1 MAELPSPGASFK
13 AYQDYIRQMAVERGF
28 SEHSVEQKFV
38 KLMEELGE
46 LAQASGKKVKLSVSQ
61 DHSDKVA
68 EEAADVF
75 IVFTDLCNKLGVDL
89 ETAVHAK
96 EIKNKSRTWL

>member
-1 MAELPSPGASFK
+1 MANLPSPGASFK
-13 AYQDYIRQMAVERGF
+13 AYQDYIRQMAIERGF

-38 KLMEELGE
+38 KLVEELGE
-46 LAQASGKKVKLSVSQ
+46 LAQAAGKKAKLSVSQ
-61 DHSDKVA
+61 DHSNKIA

-89 ETAVHAK
+89 ESAIREK
-96 EIKNKSRTWL
+96 EVKNKSRTWK